1 MASYYYLVASL
12 PTLNFDQESPFS
24 LEEFYQMCQQ
34 ELTKNDLKVIES
46 LIYDLDDINH
56 PIILKWN
63 NFVDQLATILSE
75 MRSERLS
82 RETEA
87 KGKSDRDAT
96 IVETIKAAMQAEN
109 PLEAE
114 LILMRLQWDFAAELA
129 QNSYFEIETLAS
141 YALQLK
147 LALRKGLFKRFEGKG
162 EFEHLFSILQ
172 KNIKSK

>member
-46 LIYDLDDINH
+46 LLYDLDDSNH
-56 PIILKWN
+56 PVLVKWN
-63 NFVDQLATILSE
+63 TFVNQMENILSE
-75 MRSERLS
+75 MRGERLS
-82 RETEA
+82 RETET

-147 LALRKGLFKRFEGKG
+147 LALRKALFKRFEGKG